1 VTTTQFSIWQE
12 EVIELAGARVQMV
25 RGGSGT
31 PLLVLHDE
39 FGSMPGARAYEVL
52 AARHTLHLPSHP
64 GFDQSERLGWIET
77 VRDLAAWYLRAL
89 DELALG
95 PLPVIGLG
103 FGGWLAAEMA
113 AMCPHHFTRL
123 VLVAPP
129 GIKPPEGEIYDMFLV
144 PARTYIEE
152 SFHRRGPDTDFA
164 SLFPE
169 EPTPEE
175 RLRLDTAREETCR
188 LTWRPYMHNPA
199 LPHLLE
205 RITVPALILWGRQDA
220 VVPLSAGEAYARA
233 LRTGRLEVLDECGH
247 HPQLEQP
254 EQFVRL
260 IDEFLAR

>member
-1 VTTTQFSIWQE
+1 MTTTEISIWQE
-12 EVIELAGARVQMV
+12 EVTDVAGARVQLV
-25 RGGSGT
+25 RGGVGT

-39 FGSMPGARAYEVL
+39 FGSIPGARAYEAL
-52 AARHTLHLPSHP
+52 SARHKLYLPSHP
-64 GFDQSERLGWIET
+64 GFDQSERLGWTET

-103 FGGWLAAEMA
+103 LGGWLAAEMA

-144 PARTYIEE
+144 PARTYIEA
-152 SFHRRGPDTDFA
+152 SFYRREPDTDFA

-169 EPTPEE
+169 EATPEE

-188 LTWRPYMHNPA
+188 LAWRPYMHNPA

-205 RITVPALILWGRQDA
+205 RVTLPALIVWGRQDA
-220 VVPLSAGEAYARA
+220 IVPLSAGETYARA
-233 LRTGRLEVLDECGH
+233 LRHGRLEVLDDCGH

-260 IDEFLAR
+260 VEEFLAR